1 MARIKL
7 TKSAVDA
14 AHPQATT
21 VELRDT
27 VNRSGFLGGRLV

>member
-1 MARIKL
+1 MAKLKL

-14 AHPQATT
+14 AHPQAQA

-27 VNRSGFLGGRLV
+27 LLAA